1 MLFPR
6 TRKAAWLPLSRRAAS
21 GSARQIFV
29 RRARRESLE
38 AIAAL
43 LILWAIRPALASSL
57 PAMHPLPQFHQ
68 HLPFT
73 LARDQSRAPACRSE
87 SRIHRNYVLFTYP

>member
-43 LILWAIRPALASSL
+43 LILWPIRSALASSL
-57 PAMHPLPQFHQ
+57 PAMHPLPRFHQ

-73 LARDQSRAPACRSE
+73 LARDQFDPAIHVPCRFIAASF
-87 SRIHRNYVLFTYP
+87 RRLD